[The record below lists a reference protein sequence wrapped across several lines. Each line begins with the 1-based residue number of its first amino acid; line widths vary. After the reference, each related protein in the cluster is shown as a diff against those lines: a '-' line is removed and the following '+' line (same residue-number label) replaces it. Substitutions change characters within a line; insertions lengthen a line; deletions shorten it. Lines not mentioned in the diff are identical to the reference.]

1 MILDDPLP
9 MLTYPRPLGK
19 EQRNLQPRMDLY
31 LKAGKTTTRRTMLF
45 DMQYMKIDTAAIV
58 IHDFVPPTRIFCA
71 DARFTFVIV

>member
-1 MILDDPLP
+1 
-9 MLTYPRPLGK
+9 
-19 EQRNLQPRMDLY
+19 
-31 LKAGKTTTRRTMLF
+31 MLF